1 MGERKRGNGNNT
13 HETAKELI
21 KKYFKEEERY
31 WKVMTEKERAK
42 EGEGRGRN
50 LSSPRSANAGSKT
63 SNSDSLINLNTPQI
77 LWRATTERKESS

>member
-42 EGEGRGRN
+42 EGEGRGVQFVITQ
-50 LSSPRSANAGSKT
+50 KC
-63 SNSDSLINLNTPQI
+63 
-77 LWRATTERKESS
+77 